1 MGLPAGLKQMEARCV
16 VTARD
21 ATDRLA
27 MLVCPVLVRFRS
39 LGRRGAALG
48 AIARLT
54 PVQSCLQWR
63 ARSPPEIGQFP
74 G

>member
-1 MGLPAGLKQMEARCV
+1 MEARCV

-21 ATDRLA
+21 ATDRLP
-27 MLVCPVLVRFRS
+27 LVVCRVLVRWRS

-48 AIARLT
+48 AVARLT

-63 ARSPPEIGQFP
+63 ARSPLEIGQFL